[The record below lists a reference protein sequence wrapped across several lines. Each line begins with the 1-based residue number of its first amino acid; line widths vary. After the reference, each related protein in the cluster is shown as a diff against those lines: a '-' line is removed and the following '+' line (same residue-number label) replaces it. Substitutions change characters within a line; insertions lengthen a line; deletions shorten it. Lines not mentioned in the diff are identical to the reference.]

1 MKKEDISKSQANIFK
16 IFPSPPPLPAAR
28 QALPGGER
36 GSVRGRIPCLREAAS
51 AKAGEIRIAL
61 PLFSL
66 IGQGFVD
73 QHHRDIIFNRV
84 EQVTGFAD

>member
-16 IFPSPPPLPAAR
+16 IFPSPLPCLPAGR
-28 QALPGGER
+28 GG
-36 GSVRGRIPCLREAAS
+36 VRGRIPCLREVPLCGT
-51 AKAGEIRIAL
+51 KAGEIRTAL

-66 IGQGFVD
+66 IGKGFVD
-73 QHHRDIIFNRV
+73 QHHGDIIFNRV